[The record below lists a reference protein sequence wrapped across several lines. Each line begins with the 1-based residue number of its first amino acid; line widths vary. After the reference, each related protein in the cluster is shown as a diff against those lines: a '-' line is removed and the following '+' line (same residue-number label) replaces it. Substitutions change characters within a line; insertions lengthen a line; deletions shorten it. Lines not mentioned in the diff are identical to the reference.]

1 LVVVLIHWEYSVMRS
16 RLAIYQAR
24 EEACRHQATFP
35 QNAAQKDRLLKL
47 AEQWAEMAE
56 RVKKDRAHFDRIKRG
71 AASSRRH
78 LARIAS
84 FGP

>member
-1 LVVVLIHWEYSVMRS
+1 MRS

-24 EEACRHQATFP
+24 VEECRQQATLP
-35 QNAAQKDRLLKL
+35 QNAAQKDRLLQV

-84 FGP
+84 SGP

>member
-1 LVVVLIHWEYSVMRS
+1 MRS

-24 EEACRHQATFP
+24 VEECRQQATLP
-35 QNAAQKDRLLKL
+35 QNAAQKDRLLQV

-71 AASSRRH
+71 AASSRLH
-78 LARIAS
+78 AARIAS
-84 FGP
+84 SGP